1 MTNSEIKV
9 GYLISY
15 DYDYI
20 KNSLPLVYDEV
31 DYIAIAVDIN
41 RKTWVGKSFEIPDT
55 FFQWLKDFDKDNKIH
70 LYEDDFCD
78 LNLTPMQCETRER
91 NMLSRF
97 MGEGGWHVQIDTDE
111 YFIDFK
117 GFKNYV
123 SRYMDYDIEQVL
135 LVPFYTIFK
144 EDNTGFF
151 VVKDAEEYVPVAF
164 NNPKFIRARYTEC
177 KRTHVVPSPILHQ
190 SWAKDEVQ
198 IRKKIENWGH
208 KNDFDTEKYFQL
220 WKFVDSYTYKRL
232 KNLHPLAENAWK
244 ELEYIPTTNIVEL
257 IEILKKQDLEKRAE
271 TAVSQ
276 KIKGSDFF
284 PPIYYRIKRVLK
296 RKLNRR

>member
-15 DYDYI
+15 DYEYV
-20 KNSLPLVYDEV
+20 KNSLPLLYDDV

-41 RKTWVGKSFEIPDT
+41 RRTWTGKPFEIPDA
-55 FFQWLKDFDKDNKIH
+55 FFQWLKIFDVSNKIH

-78 LNLTPMQCETRER
+78 LNITTMECETRER
-91 NMLSRF
+91 NMLSQF
-97 MGEGGWHVQIDTDE
+97 MGKGGWHVQIDTDE

-117 GFKNYV
+117 SFKKYITK
-123 SRYMDYDIEQVL
+123 YIDYDVEHVL

-144 EDNTGFF
+144 EDENGFYI
-151 VVKDAEEYVPVAF
+151 VKDAEEYVPVAF

-177 KRTHVVPSPILHQ
+177 TNKHVVPSPVLHQ
-190 SWAKDEVQ
+190 SWAKDEEQ

-220 WKFVDSYTYKRL
+220 WSFVDSYTYKHL
-232 KNLHPLAENAWK
+232 KNLHPLAENGWK
-244 ELEYIPTTNIVEL
+244 SLEYIQTTNIPDLVS
-257 IEILKKQDLEKRAE
+257 ILQQREKAIKE
-271 TAVSQ
+271 DQANVP
-276 KIKGSDFF
+276 KIKMADFI
-284 PPIYYRIKRVLK
+284 PPIYYRLQRILR
-296 RKLNRR
+296 RKFKK